1 VHVLSS
7 TSKTNVSQVYVF
19 RNISAKIKK
28 NIIWLQIHEFTVSL
42 YLLESDPLS
51 DLKIRETSVKKMCLI
66 LKIVRGIQT
75 LRFTVLLQI
84 FFP

>member
-28 NIIWLQIHEFTVSL
+28 KIIWLQIHEFTVSL

-51 DLKIRETSVKKMCLI
+51 DLKTRKQVSKNGSDSKKCERNI
-66 LKIVRGIQT
+66 NS
-75 LRFTVLLQI
+75 
-84 FFP
+84 